1 MDEVYVVEVSTTGPK
16 GAPADAVAQIAVCRM
31 LPDGSDFD
39 TVYDATVAMD
49 PKDLGKESLDHLSGC
64 FGINPED
71 LYLGEDLDRVVR
83 DVQEIIF
90 GKECTSYNVGNVFGK
105 HLNYEPWDCTRN
117 LTVLPSISMRLDP
130 ELKGPPEREH
140 ELIRTAYDGLC
151 PGDPACVGDGKGAPD
166 LAHMAVSVLMRL
178 RAEGWYRSRLRTS

>member
-39 TVYDATVAMD
+39 TVYDAMVAMD

-105 HLNYEPWDCTRN
+105 HLSFEPWDCAREVT
-117 LTVLPSISMRLDP
+117 LLPSISSRLDTD
-130 ELKGPPEREH
+130 LRGPPEMEH
-140 ELIRTAYDGLC
+140 ELIRRAYDTLC
-151 PGDPACVGDGKGAPD
+151 PGDPSCVGDGRRAMD
-166 LAHMAVSVLMRL
+166 LAQMATSVLMVL
-178 RAEGWYRSRLRTS
+178 RKDGWF